1 MRPAVRVIKSS
12 FLLPI
17 AVAAWLLAVFV
28 AQQPRAAARQISA
41 PPTPIPAG
49 HADALFLTS
58 HDCLACHNGLT
69 TPDGEDVS
77 IGVSW
82 RASMMAN
89 SSRDPYWQ
97 AAVRRETI
105 DHPSAPQEI
114 EDECSIC
121 HMPMSRTKAA
131 AAGQPGRIF
140 AHLPIGVA
148 RSDDDRLAADGV
160 SCTVCHQIGAERL
173 GTRESFT
180 GRFVIS
186 PPTSAGERR
195 MVGPFDVDAGRSGL
209 MRSATG
215 MTPAEAPHIRD
226 SALCATCHTLYTRAL
241 GPQGNV
247 VGELAEQVPYLEWR
261 HSAFVAEKRSCQSC
275 HMPAVTAPTR
285 ISSVLGEEREAM
297 ARHTFLGGNFFMLRM
312 LNRYRSELGV
322 EALPQELD
330 AAAHATIAQLQR
342 DTATV
347 SFVRAD
353 TIGGRIDLEVSVR
366 NLTGHKL
373 PTGYPSRRVWLH
385 LTVRDHENQP
395 VFGSGEITPSG
406 LIRGNDNDADAAR
419 VEPHYAEIRSEDQVQ
434 IYESVMRDINGNI
447 TTGLLQAT
455 GYAKDNR
462 LLPRGFDKATGVPDV
477 AVIGAAREDADFT
490 GEGDRVRYI
499 VDTVGRTGPFRI
511 DVELRYQPIAFRW
524 THNLKNYNANETRRF
539 VTWFEAMSTG
549 SSVVLA
555 KSSASVP

>member
-1 MRPAVRVIKSS
+1 MRPAVRVNRSS
-12 FLLPI
+12 LLLPI
-17 AVAAWLLAVFV
+17 AVASWLLAVFV
-28 AQQPRAAARQISA
+28 AHQPRAAARQVPA

-69 TPDGEDVS
+69 TPTGEDVS

-82 RASMMAN
+82 RASIMAN

-105 DHPSAPQEI
+105 DHPSAAHEI
-114 EDECSIC
+114 EDECSNC
-121 HMPMSRTKAA
+121 HMPMSRTKAR

-140 AHLPIGVA
+140 AHLPIASG
-148 RSDDDRLAADGV
+148 RSEDDRLAADGV

-173 GTRESFT
+173 GARESFT
-180 GRFVIS
+180 GGFVIS

-195 MVGPFDVDAGRSGL
+195 MFGPFDVDAGRTGL

-226 SALCATCHTLYTRAL
+226 SELCATCHTLYTQARGL
-241 GPQGNV
+241 QGKV
-247 VGELAEQVPYLEWR
+247 IGELPEQVPFLEWR
-261 HSAFVAEKRSCQSC
+261 HSAFREERSCQSC
-275 HMPAVTAPTR
+275 HMPAVAAPTR
-285 ISSVLGEEREAM
+285 MSSVLGEEREGM
-297 ARHTFLGGNFFMLRM
+297 GRHTFLGGNFFMLRM

-322 EALPQELD
+322 EAVPQELD

-342 DTATV
+342 DSATV
-347 SFVRAD
+347 SIARAD
-353 TIGGRIDLEVSVR
+353 TIGGRIDVEVNVR

-373 PTGYPSRRVWLH
+373 PTGYPSRRAWIH
-385 LTVRDHENQP
+385 LTVRDRESQL

-406 LIRGNDNDADAAR
+406 LIRGNDNDDDGER

-434 IYESVMRDINGNI
+434 IYESVMRDINGNV
-447 TTGLLQAT
+447 TTGLLWAI

-462 LLPRGFDKATGVPDV
+462 LLPRGFDKATAVPDV

-490 GEGDRVRYI
+490 DESDRVRYI
-499 VDTVGRTGPFRI
+499 VDTAGRAGPFRI

-524 THNLKNYNANETRRF
+524 AQNLRDYNADETRRF
-539 VTWFEAMSTG
+539 VTWFDAMSTG

-555 KSSASVP
+555 RSTASVP